1 MEDILI
7 DIFVG
12 RDPVDLRTL
21 DLYYQQRHSNVM
33 SGKSLASLV
42 NTLTSSDEL
51 RYALMICTERNRG
64 REPGAVDQ
72 QRVIQDVQVIQK
84 QMGTTFPS
92 HQVIFDI
99 LLRRHDSHIAQINL
113 YYQMREGMNLDEALR
128 RNVTL
133 SQMAR
138 NIAVHAVRTATDLT
152 YRDCMLLRDAMGA
165 NKLMGNRSDEKL
177 GIRVCRMHWHRQHWR
192 QIKAVYMGHM
202 GQEFI
207 DKCKKGK
214 KGIFRDLVVSMAVA

>member
-12 RDPVDLRTL
+12 RDPEDLRTL
-21 DLYYQQRHSNVM
+21 DLYYQQRHRNVM

-42 NTLTSSDEL
+42 NTLTSSEEL
-51 RYALMICTERNRG
+51 RYALMICTEGNKG
-64 REPGAVDQ
+64 REPRPVDQ
-72 QRVIQDVQVIQK
+72 QRVLQDVEVIQK
-84 QMGTTFPS
+84 QINTTFPS
-92 HQVIFDI
+92 HQIIFDI

-133 SQMAR
+133 SQMTR

-165 NKLMGNRSDEKL
+165 NKLMGNKNEEKL
-177 GIRVCRMHWHRQHWR
+177 GIRVCRMHWHRQHWK

-214 KGIFRDLVVSMAVA
+214 KGLFRDLVVSMAVA